1 MRDSGDRFSGDEAL
15 QKFADAVQSHR
26 ETILKDWRESVRR
39 LPAARNLDVPALND
53 HIPQLFDEL
62 IAALFTGHTESVLDL
77 HLQNSPKVHGALRL
91 RAGFDIVEVVA
102 EYNIL
107 RELFH
112 KLAETAGIEISGS
125 PALILNRVVDRA
137 IGLAVDSYAKE
148 RAVEIQQR
156 REEHFAFL
164 VHDLRTPLSA
174 MSTARTILDT
184 TLPPDA
190 KTAPV
195 QAMLDLLSR
204 NVGRLTALIQA
215 ASQEQ
220 QNIMAGNLDERKAE
234 RRNLDLW
241 ALVEGLIHD
250 LKPLEA
256 APVHIENIVPPDF
269 VVYAD
274 ALLLAQ
280 VFQNLLSNSIKY
292 TSRGQ
297 IIVGAEQ
304 AEKGVRCWVKDTGT
318 GIPAERLGK
327 IFEKLE
333 TDPTRKGGLGL
344 GLAIVKQIVEA
355 HGGQVFVESRV
366 GEGSTFSFTLSNQD
380 D

>member
-1 MRDSGDRFSGDEAL
+1 
-15 QKFADAVQSHR
+15 
-26 ETILKDWRESVRR
+26 
-39 LPAARNLDVPALND
+39 
-53 HIPQLFDEL
+53 
-62 IAALFTGHTESVLDL
+62 
-77 HLQNSPKVHGALRL
+77 
-91 RAGFDIVEVVA
+91 
-102 EYNIL
+102 
-107 RELFH
+107 
-112 KLAETAGIEISGS
+112 
-125 PALILNRVVDRA
+125 
-137 IGLAVDSYAKE
+137 
-148 RAVEIQQR
+148 
-156 REEHFAFL
+156 
-164 VHDLRTPLSA
+164 
-174 MSTARTILDT
+174 
-184 TLPPDA
+184 
-190 KTAPV
+190 
-195 QAMLDLLSR
+195 
-204 NVGRLTALIQA
+204 LTALIQA

-280 VFQNLLSNSIKY
+280 VFQNLLSNAIKY